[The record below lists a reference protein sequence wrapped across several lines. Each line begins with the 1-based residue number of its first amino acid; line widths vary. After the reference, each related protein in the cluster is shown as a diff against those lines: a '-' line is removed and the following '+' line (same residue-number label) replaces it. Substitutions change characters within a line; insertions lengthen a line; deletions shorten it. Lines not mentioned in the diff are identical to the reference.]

1 MDARVPVL
9 GLRRSKVHLRLID
22 CSQPSEPAGLGERE
36 GQAAGAAADFEHLF
50 AIRDAGMLD
59 KERRQ
64 ASAPAPHQPF
74 VISRIAGVIDSRH
87 TGAFR
92 FRPMLCAN
100 FVRFQRRAMRC

>member
-9 GLRRSKVHLRLID
+9 GLRRSEVDLRLID
-22 CSQPSEPAGLGERE
+22 RGQPSEPGGLGERE

-64 ASAPAPHQPF
+64 APAPPPHQPF
-74 VISRIAGVIDSRH
+74 VIARVAGVIDGRH
-87 TGAFR
+87 GFEATR
-92 FRPMLCAN
+92 QPELL
-100 FVRFQRRAMRC
+100 V